1 MIRLADPELE
11 IVRLVNEE
19 SPTETDPKSR
29 EVEETE
35 I

>member
-1 MIRLADPELE
+1 MIRLADPEFV
-11 IVRLVNEE
+11 IIRLVDDD
-19 SPTETDPKSR
+19 SPTCADPKSR